1 MVKRHKIVR
10 RGRTSF
16 NEQTSGTISQVRDI
30 LNELHTLLSDYS
42 PTWFTQAHYERT
54 EEALRGLNRLIPS
67 R

>member
-1 MVKRHKIVR
+1 MVKRHKIIQ
-10 RGRTSF
+10 RGRISF
-16 NEQTSGTISQVRDI
+16 NEQTSSTLSHARDV
-30 LNELHTLLSDYS
+30 LDELRTLLSDYS